1 MELLFNIFIGL
12 VLIVFFVES
21 TTFDGMT
28 VSTDKIGANG
38 FPQMIIII
46 SFMLLLYITYNYI
59 KNKGKA
65 KKDVFNIKDK
75 GFRIM
80 LINIVLLAIYIFTMN
95 YIGFILG
102 TFIFII
108 VAAWSMGYREKVKSL
123 IFSLVLTMSITL
135 VFGKVFYVALPRGL
149 GLLREISYFI
159 Y

>member
-1 MELLFNIFIGL
+1 MELLFNAFIAL
-12 VLIVFFVES
+12 ILIVFFIVS
-21 TTFDGMT
+21 TTFDEIS

-46 SFMLLLYITYNYI
+46 SLILLAYITYDHI
-59 KNKGKA
+59 KNKGKG
-65 KKDVFNIKDK
+65 KKSVFNIKDK

-80 LINIVLLAIYIFTMN
+80 LINIILLAIYIFTMN

-108 VAAWSMGYREKVKSL
+108 VAAWLMGYREKVKTL
-123 IFSLVLTMSITL
+123 VFSLVLTASITL
-135 VFGKVFYVALPRGL
+135 VFGKVFYVALPRGI

>member
-1 MELLFNIFIGL
+1 MELLFSIFIGL

-46 SFMLLLYITYNYI
+46 SFLLLLYITYNYI

-65 KKDVFNIKDK
+65 KKDGFNIKDK